1 MRPTLS
7 VIFFT
12 VLSGMGYGLLFLLGL
27 GLLVR
32 WPYLASSP
40 GHKDGPSLTLFIYPY
55 AINYGLLVGL
65 VLVSAGLFASL
76 THLGQPR
83 RAWRA
88 LSQWRS
94 SWLSR
99 EGIAAIVS
107 YIPALGLII
116 VFWLPVFWHPPESAP
131 LFWPLPIQAPCPLGA
146 ALAVMAFVTV
156 YCTSGIYT
164 SLKTIHAWHNRY
176 VLPGYLLFALLG
188 GSSCLWMLQT
198 LIGSGVDPLLRRGLP
213 LLIVA
218 LALIGV
224 VLKHLYWRFI
234 DTTQHP
240 ATVESATGLGR
251 FGAVRSVEAPHTEE
265 NYLTREMGFV
275 LARKHS
281 ARLRGIALILFGVAP
296 IIFAIAAL
304 MWPAAGYLCACFA
317 FVVVTAGIFVE
328 RWLFFAEARH
338 VVMLYYHAPA
348 RA

>member
-12 VLSGMGYGLLFLLGL
+12 VLSGTGYGLLFLLGL
-27 GLLVR
+27 GLFTR
-32 WPYLASSP
+32 WPYLAAP
-40 GHKDGPSLTLFIYPY
+40 PTHKGDATLTLLIYPH
-55 AINYGLLVGL
+55 AIAYGLLVGV
-65 VLVSAGLFASL
+65 VLISAGLFASL
-76 THLGQPR
+76 AHLGQPQ

-131 LFWPLPIQAPCPLGA
+131 LFWDVQIRAPCSLGA
-146 ALAVMAFVTV
+146 ALAVTAFVTV

-164 SLKTIHAWHNRY
+164 SLKTIQAWHNRY

-188 GSSCLWMLQT
+188 GSCCLWMLQT
-198 LIGSGVDPLLRRGLP
+198 LIGSGMDPLLRRGLP
-213 LLIVA
+213 LLIIV
-218 LALIGV
+218 LASTCT
-224 VLKHLYWRFI
+224 VLKHLYWRFT
-234 DTTQHP
+234 DATRHP
-240 ATVESATGLGR
+240 ASTESATGLGR
-251 FGAVRSVEAPHTEE
+251 FGAVRGVEAPHTEE

-281 ARLRGIALILFGVAP
+281 ARLRTIALILFGVAP
-296 IIFAIAAL
+296 IAVAGIAL
-304 MWPAAGYLCACFA
+304 VWPNAGYVSACLVFTS
-317 FVVVTAGIFVE
+317 VVAGTFVE

-338 VVMLYYHAPA
+338 VVMLYYGAA